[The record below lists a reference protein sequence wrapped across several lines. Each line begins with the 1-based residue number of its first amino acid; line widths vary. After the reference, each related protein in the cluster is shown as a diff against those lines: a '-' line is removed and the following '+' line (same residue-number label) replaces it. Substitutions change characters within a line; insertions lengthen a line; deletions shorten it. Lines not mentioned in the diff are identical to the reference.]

1 MIEYRRP
8 GFCFVFTDKYL
19 SCCLATEYIMSIE
32 EHFFKPNSCMLMF
45 FCLLFSSTMA
55 DVAPK
60 FAVNQSRPEEI
71 TIKEDVGHI
80 NFITEDGFG
89 KIINLACRL
98 ISF

>member
-1 MIEYRRP
+1 
-8 GFCFVFTDKYL
+8 
-19 SCCLATEYIMSIE
+19 
-32 EHFFKPNSCMLMF
+32 
-45 FCLLFSSTMA
+45 MA

-89 KIINLACRL
+89 KIINLVCRL
-98 ISF
+98 ISL